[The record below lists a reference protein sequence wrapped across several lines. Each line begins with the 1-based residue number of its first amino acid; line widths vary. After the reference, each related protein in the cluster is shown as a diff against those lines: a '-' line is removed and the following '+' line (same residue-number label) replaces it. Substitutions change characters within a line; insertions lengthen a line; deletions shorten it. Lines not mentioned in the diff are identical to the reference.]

1 MLALRASSLSQ
12 ARRTLVRRVNS
23 RYKKSSPR
31 TTAFLLGKRF
41 SPYFRKIV
49 LSHKHAAAVNKRVI
63 MLPAILRA
71 LSLLFA
77 NSSLIRYNVAVMS
90 ETLPKILNALIV
102 SQVDPDS
109 PAARAG
115 VRAGD
120 LLKTINDRPILDILD
135 YRFHA
140 AEKRL
145 KMHMERDGEAIA
157 CILRKREE
165 EDAGLTFAFE
175 LGDKIHTC
183 QNKCVFCFIHQ
194 QPKKMRRSLYLMDD
208 DFRLSFMHGNYVT
221 LTNLSDAEWARIL
234 EQRLSPLYVSVH
246 ATDPELRGKLLGRKS
261 PTPIL
266 PQIRE
271 LADHGVDIHAQI
283 VLCPGLNDGA
293 ALDETLHALSLE
305 HRSITDKRAGV
316 PSVAIVPVGLTQF
329 RDRLPSLVH
338 VERDYARD
346 MIAHVTRIEREFQ
359 ARLGTRFAWLADEW
373 YFLAE
378 QPVPGKAHYEEFP
391 QLEDGIGTVRLFL
404 ESARQVGKRLPES
417 VPIPVQATL
426 VTAEMPAPVVQ
437 EFAERLNRIQGVD
450 VNVCVVKNKFFGGD
464 IHIAGLLTATDI
476 LEQLQAFPECRQT
489 VYLPQIC
496 LRDGTV
502 FLDDVT
508 LEEARQTS
516 GLDLQAVGNTPR
528 ALSEALGLIRPAQH
542 SRSGASR
549 WLMEDTLVD

>member
-1 MLALRASSLSQ
+1 MTQ
-12 ARRTLVRRVNS
+12 A
-23 RYKKSSPR
+23 
-31 TTAFLLGKRF
+31 
-41 SPYFRKIV
+41 
-49 LSHKHAAAVNKRVI
+49 
-63 MLPAILRA
+63 
-71 LSLLFA
+71 
-77 NSSLIRYNVAVMS
+77 
-90 ETLPKILNALIV
+90 LPKVLNALIV

-109 PAARAG
+109 PSERAG
-115 VRAGD
+115 VLVGD
-120 LLKTINDRPILDILD
+120 LLREINGRPILDILD

-145 KMHMERDGEAIA
+145 KMRLDRNGETMERIV
-157 CILRKREE
+157 RKREE

-194 QPKKMRRSLYLMDD
+194 QPKKMRKSLYLMDD

-221 LTNLSDAEWARIL
+221 LTNLSDQEWARIL

-246 ATDPELRGKLLGRKS
+246 ATDPELRGKLLGRKT

-271 LADHGVDIHAQI
+271 LADHGVDVHAQI
-283 VLCPGLNDGA
+283 VLCPGLNDGE
-293 ALDETLHALSLE
+293 ALDQTIHALSLE
-305 HRSITDKRAGV
+305 HRSVTDKRAGV

-329 RDRLPSLVH
+329 RDRLPSLLH

-346 MIAHVTRIEREFQ
+346 MIAHVARIERAYQ

-373 YFLAE
+373 YFIAE
-378 QPVPGKAHYEEFP
+378 QAVPGKAHYEEFP

-404 ESARQVGKRLPES
+404 ESAKQVSKRLPES
-417 VPIPVQATL
+417 VVLPVQATF

-437 EFAERLNRIQGVD
+437 EFAERLNRIAGVD
-450 VNVCVVKNKFFGGD
+450 VNVCVVKNHFFGGD

-476 LEQLQAFPECRQT
+476 LAQLRLFPDCRDT
-489 VYLPQIC
+489 VYIPGIC
-496 LRDGTV
+496 LRDGSL

-516 GLDLQAVGNTPR
+516 GLDLQVVGNTPR
-528 ALSEALGLIRPAQH
+528 DLAEALGLIRPAQNV
-542 SRSGASR
+542 RSGASR
-549 WLMEDTLVD
+549 WIMEDSIAG